1 MNYVYD
7 AKCFDTGFEVDNY
20 PWGFR
25 LKTKRRYW
33 IETTKHGDRF
43 CYATLNPKNNQWCK
57 PKKSTY
63 KAVMVMTTEVK
74 DNKTF
79 VSYDGI
85 MVGWSNAV
93 AVAKFEHKIHKS
105 MLSKEQQKKICE
117 CKAVNAT
124 NKLLEGKIEFVNSTG
139 WSKEQQEAH
148 DKKQKEINQKLN
160 AITNHNYGQCLI
172 KNNLGGK

>member
-1 MNYVYD
+1 MDYVYD

-63 KAVMVMTTEVK
+63 KAVMVMNTEISH
-74 DNKTF
+74 NKTY
-79 VSYDGI
+79 VSYDSI
-85 MVGWSNAV
+85 MVGWSNAAEV
-93 AVAKFEHKIHKS
+93 CKFEHQIDKS
-105 MLSKEQQKKICE
+105 KLSKEQQKKICE

-124 NKLLEGKIEFVNSTG
+124 NKLLEGNIEFVNSTG
-139 WSKEQQEAH
+139 WSKEQKEAH
-148 DKKQKEINQKLN
+148 EKKQKEINQKLIN
-160 AITNHNYGQCLI
+160 ITNHNYGQCLI
-172 KNNLGGK
+172 KNNLGG